1 MTLTFLGTGTSG
13 GVPAVGCQCEVCTSK
28 DPHDNR
34 LRTSAMVETASTRII
49 IDCGP
54 DFRQQMLRVPFRK
67 IDAVLISHIHYDH
80 VGGIDDLRP
89 FCSAEYPKLLDIDIY
104 ADKPTA
110 EALTHNMPY
119 CFTPNSYPGIP
130 KLQLHTLKHHVPL
143 TIGDISVVPFWVNHG
158 SMPITAFRIGPL
170 AYITDMKT
178 IDDEELKY
186 AEGAEILVANAL
198 RFHGEHYSHQL
209 VDDAIQL
216 ARRIGAKQTFLVHA
230 SHDMGLHE
238 QVQKM
243 LPQDVRMAY
252 DNQIIQ
258 F

>member
-1 MTLTFLGTGTSG
+1 MNLTFLGTGTSG
-13 GVPAVGCQCEVCTSK
+13 GVPAVGCQCKVCTST

-34 LRTSAMVETASTRII
+34 LRTSAMVETDNTRVI

-67 IDAVLISHIHYDH
+67 IDAVLITHIHYDH

-104 ADKPTA
+104 ADEPTA
-110 EALTHNMPY
+110 KALTHNMPY

-130 KLQLHTLKHHVPL
+130 KLQLHSLKHHSPL
-143 TIGDISVVPFWVNHG
+143 LVGDITVVPFWVNHG
-158 SMPITAFRIGPL
+158 AMPITAFRIGNL
-170 AYITDMKT
+170 TYITDMKT
-178 IDDEELKY
+178 IDDDELKY
-186 AEGAEILVANAL
+186 AEGAEVLVVNAL
-198 RFHGEHYSHQL
+198 RFQGEHYSHQL
-209 VDDAIQL
+209 VDDAIAF
-216 ARRIGAKQTFLVHA
+216 ARRIGAKRTYLVHA

-238 QVQKM
+238 EVQKK
-243 LPQDVRMAY
+243 LPEGISMAY
-252 DNQIIQ
+252 DNLTIQ

>member
-1 MTLTFLGTGTSG
+1 
-13 GVPAVGCQCEVCTSK
+13 
-28 DPHDNR
+28 
-34 LRTSAMVETASTRII
+34 
-49 IDCGP
+49 
-54 DFRQQMLRVPFRK
+54 
-67 IDAVLISHIHYDH
+67 
-80 VGGIDDLRP
+80 
-89 FCSAEYPKLLDIDIY
+89 
-104 ADKPTA
+104 
-110 EALTHNMPY
+110 
-119 CFTPNSYPGIP
+119 
-130 KLQLHTLKHHVPL
+130 
-143 TIGDISVVPFWVNHG
+143 
-158 SMPITAFRIGPL
+158 
-170 AYITDMKT
+170 MKT

-198 RFHGEHYSHQL
+198 RFHGGHYSHQL